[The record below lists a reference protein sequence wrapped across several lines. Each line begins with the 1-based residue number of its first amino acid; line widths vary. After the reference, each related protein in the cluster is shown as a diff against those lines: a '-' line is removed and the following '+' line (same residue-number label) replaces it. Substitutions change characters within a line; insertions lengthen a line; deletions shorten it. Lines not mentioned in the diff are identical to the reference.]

1 MSSKLELL
9 DFKVFFETPEPVN
22 VPWNSKGLKIHIQ
35 YSLNNVLDSTR
46 IEIKYSYITS
56 NGKSTS
62 KTISTNDFK
71 AIQVDY
77 VFTCPTDMALSS
89 VLTLNITV
97 YSRNYTLGEVSK
109 VYQITEK
116 IAYPKFNAATYIS
129 KNDISKVL
137 LKAICKFNP
146 NAEVYCTWE
155 KSTDGIHFK
164 PLNLGGSP
172 NFVKSLPIYAESFES
187 NLDSDD
193 DSKAYIAKPCYLL
206 KGISEQDIIKNRY
219 DILQLDDAAGGDVYS
234 FRIFTV
240 KASTEKL
247 PTGIGSSDLV
257 QCSFEEDFLLD
268 RADYTIIT
276 SASTELVQTELPIA
290 ASQKLFYSGSTAMA
304 YGSAASA
311 NNILASNPGELV
323 TPLSRVIDLPAH
335 NNAKVT
341 AIAAWR
347 DYYVASTASE
357 MFLISKA
364 NGYFTTKVISTFIG
378 VPEVD
383 GKCFK
388 ATANGLIFK
397 SHNKV
402 YMYYP
407 SMYSSDESIL
417 NLTDISDRIEDL
429 IVEYPSDSKIT
440 PFALST
446 ESAYYLVM
454 PSYEEGVYATK
465 CLKYTYNTRVWTY
478 FEYPALLTSYNLKS
492 VTDIAMYGYTNID
505 GNVEAVEFKFE
516 SDKDFDEYRYGDVL
530 TVPTSFSNNSVTPIP
545 FELDSG
551 QKTDSLNY
559 SKQFVES
566 KFNVVTLNEK
576 DCFPMSVVVHVD
588 GCPHITTKDVHT
600 DSAFWKQDVRHVGT
614 LGTSFVYD
622 EGSTSPDIFNVFRQ
636 MFLRYSGKGKSIRHI
651 IKGESQYPFKIYE
664 IDYRYRKLNTK
675 Q

>member
-1 MSSKLELL
+1 MISNISFTIVPPKATSIPRASNFPKIKLSYTSSDA
-9 DFKVFFETPEPVN
+9 DFTYAEISYSYTSISGKACTGNLTTPKFSISNVEYFFEYPADVSGEVTCVAC
-22 VPWNSKGLKIHIQ
+22 I
-35 YSLNNVLDSTR
+35 YSL
-46 IEIKYSYITS
+46 SY
-56 NGKSTS
+56 
-62 KTISTNDFK
+62 D
-71 AIQVDY
+71 
-77 VFTCPTDMALSS
+77 
-89 VLTLNITV
+89 
-97 YSRNYTLGEVSK
+97 LGDISK
-109 VYQITEK
+109 VYCITEK
-116 IAYPKFNAATYIS
+116 LRYPKLSIATQVS
-129 KNDISKVL
+129 KNDIYKIF
-137 LKAICKFNP
+137 LKAVCNFNA
-146 NAEVYCTWE
+146 NTEVYCTWE
-155 KSTDGIHFK
+155 VSKDGLYFEPITLDTTQDLK
-164 PLNLGGSP
+164 Y
-172 NFVKSLPIYAESFES
+172 VKSSVLYTDTVTNTPSLEESTE
-187 NLDSDD
+187 NI
-193 DSKAYIAKPCYLL
+193 YIAKPCYLL
-206 KGISEQDIIKNRY
+206 KGISEQDDVMSRC
-219 DILQLDDAAGGDVYS
+219 DILRLDENVTGGSVYS

-240 KASTEKL
+240 KKSEETHPISVGSTDMKRC
-247 PTGIGSSDLV
+247 D
-257 QCSFEEDFLLD
+257 FEEDLLLD

-276 SASTELVQTELPIA
+276 SASTELVQTELPNA
-290 ASQKLFYSGSTAMA
+290 ASQKLFYSGNTAMA
-304 YGSAASA
+304 YGSVASA

-323 TPLSRVIDLPAH
+323 TPMSRVIDLPAH
-335 NNAKVT
+335 SNAKVT

-364 NGYFTTKVISTFIG
+364 DNYFTTKVISTFIG

-429 IVEYPSDSKIT
+429 VVEYPSDAKNT

-454 PSYEEGVYATK
+454 PSYEEGVYSTK

-492 VTDIAMYGYTNID
+492 VNDIAMYGYTNID

-516 SDKDFDEYRYGDVL
+516 SDRDFDEYRYGDVL
-530 TVPTSFSNNSVTPIP
+530 TIPTNFSNKSVTPIP

-566 KFNVVTLNEK
+566 KFNVVTLHEK

-588 GCPHITTKDVHT
+588 GCPHVTTKDINT
-600 DSAFWKQDVRHVGT
+600 DSAFWKQDVRQVGT

-622 EGSTSPDIFNVFRQ
+622 EGSTPSDIFNVFRQ

-651 IKGESQYPFKIYE
+651 IKGESRYPFKIYE

>member
-1 MSSKLELL
+1 MISNIHITTVLPPARNKPLAGSVPKIKLTYEVSSDVDFTYAIIKYAYYSISGDVCENTVTTPKSALSGHLEY
-9 DFKVFFETPEPVN
+9 FFEYPSDTSGGVTCD
-22 VPWNSKGLKIHIQ
+22 VSV
-35 YSLNNVLDSTR
+35 YSL
-46 IEIKYSYITS
+46 SY
-56 NGKSTS
+56 
-62 KTISTNDFK
+62 
-71 AIQVDY
+71 
-77 VFTCPTDMALSS
+77 ALGD
-89 VLTLNITV
+89 L
-97 YSRNYTLGEVSK
+97 SK
-109 VYQITEK
+109 VYHLTERLS
-116 IAYPKFNAATYIS
+116 YPKLTPATHVS
-129 KNDISKVL
+129 KNDFYKVF
-137 LKAICKFNP
+137 LKAVCNFNP
-146 NAEVYCTWE
+146 SMDVYCTWE
-155 KSTDGIHFK
+155 VSKDGIHFT
-164 PLNLGGSP
+164 PLKMNTTQPLKH
-172 NFVKSLPIYAESFES
+172 VKSLMLYTDIVKN
-187 NLDSDD
+187 NLDLENAD
-193 DSKAYIAKPCYLL
+193 DSVYIAKPCYKLE
-206 KGISEQDIIKNRY
+206 GVSEQDSIDTRC
-219 DILQLDDAAGGDVYS
+219 DILRLDESIVGGSVYS

-240 KASTEKL
+240 KPSSEEHPTSVGSTEKVKC
-247 PTGIGSSDLV
+247 D
-257 QCSFEEDFLLD
+257 FEEDLLLD
-268 RADYTIIT
+268 RSDYTVIT
-276 SASTELVQTELPIA
+276 SASTELVQTELPVA

-311 NNILASNPGELV
+311 NNILVSNPGELV

-357 MFLISKA
+357 MFLISKS

-429 IVEYPSDSKIT
+429 IVEYPSDAKNT

-454 PSYEEGVYATK
+454 PSYEEGVYTTK

-516 SDKDFDEYRYGDVL
+516 SDRDFDEYRYGDVL
-530 TVPTSFSNNSVTPIP
+530 TVPTSFSDKSVTPIP

-559 SKQFVES
+559 SKHFVET